1 MTTVVIT
8 GMGAL
13 TPLGEDMDTTWQ
25 AMRAGR
31 SGIDLINE
39 DWASEMPVHIAG
51 QTPTDVAE
59 HLSHVEIRRMDRS
72 SQLAVIAA
80 RQAWEDAGFTFAT
93 DNETDPDRLGV
104 AIGTGIGGLETTV
117 SQWNLVRDGQLRRVS
132 PFAIPALMP
141 NASAAN
147 VGLRIGARA
156 AVHATVSA
164 CASSNEAISL
174 AADMIRLGRADV
186 VLAGGDEAVV
196 HPLAMI
202 AFSQM
207 QALSKRNDEP
217 QRASRPWDSGR
228 DGFVL
233 SEGAAM
239 LVLES
244 LESATARGARIYG
257 TLAGSGISADSF
269 DMVKPEP
276 TGVGQMAAMRKA
288 LADADLQAGD
298 LCHINAHATSTPA
311 GDATEAHGIRSLL
324 GDDADHVVVSGTKS
338 MTGHLLGAAG
348 ALETITTVL
357 ALRDRVAPPTINLE
371 DPEDDLRIDIAAN
384 VERPLPAQG
393 RLAALNNSFG
403 FGGHNVAIAV
413 TNDNATE

>member
-276 TGVGQMAAMRKA
+276 TGAGQMAAMRKA